1 MKDEIKIG
9 IGVLAIAGV
18 GYYFYDKNQ
27 KKQNLIQNAIS
38 TTEKINNEVLSEK
51 YNSQE
56 ISAKALTTVKD
67 WIKTYDVLSA
77 DVLNQKSKNYLF
89 YEKIINDLNAKNNF
103 SQSELFEI
111 ALVKDNLSKLKN
123 GLLKDKIKE
132 VKEIDYSKVYNI
144 LKELYAQYPKA
155 DVDKLMIILPN
166 YLSAN
171 MVGQD
176 FKYYFDVYD
185 KLSID
190 DKLYLTEID
199 FYKNFEKNL
208 EKQNPNLKQKQD
220 MEIKDNLSSANKL
233 KDEILANITR
243 KGSYKTSGSRDAVQ
257 RDIDKQIITLKY
269 LGFNLGLDNQLVK
282 IK

>member
-1 MKDEIKIG
+1 MKSETQIG
-9 IGVLAIAGV
+9 IGVVLLAGV

-38 TTEKINNEVLSEK
+38 TTEKNNNEVLSEK

-56 ISAKALTTVKD
+56 VSAKALVSVKD
-67 WIKTYDVLSA
+67 WVKTYDVLSA
-77 DVLNQKSKNYLF
+77 DVLNQKSKDYLF
-89 YEKIINDLNAKNNF
+89 YEKIINDLKAKNNL
-103 SQSELFEI
+103 SQSETFELT
-111 ALVKDNLSKLKN
+111 LVKDKLSKLKN
-123 GLLKDKIKE
+123 SLLKDKIKE
-132 VKEIDYSKVYNI
+132 VKDIEYSKVYNI

-166 YLSAN
+166 YLSAT
-171 MVGQD
+171 MIGQD
-176 FKYYFDVYD
+176 YKYYFDVYD

-190 DKLYLTEID
+190 DKLYLTDVD

-208 EKQNPNLKQKQD
+208 EKQNPNLKQKLD
-220 MEIKDNLSSANKL
+220 TDIKNNLSSANKL

-257 RDIDKQIITLKY
+257 RDIDKQFITLKY

-282 IK
+282 IN